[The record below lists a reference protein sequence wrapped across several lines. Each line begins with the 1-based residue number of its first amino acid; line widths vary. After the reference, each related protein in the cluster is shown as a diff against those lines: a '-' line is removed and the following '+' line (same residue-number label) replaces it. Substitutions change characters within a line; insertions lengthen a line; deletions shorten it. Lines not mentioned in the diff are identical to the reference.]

1 MKDELGRGK
10 APDEL
15 RQTSTAA
22 GYLGDY
28 LRGNVPV
35 NQLIPQH
42 EYILDT
48 LGLESVFEKN
58 TTHIMLLTLEEAD
71 AVLNQLLVSVD
82 PIATYAGN
90 INDTYGGIKNIR
102 KLTTY
107 YNSSQQL
114 IFRFKSLGIKAF
126 IYKYKG
132 IEYVK
137 ITGRAGT
144 RRILKGTR
152 YAINNPQILE
162 LGIGTAGK
170 DAGIISGAR
179 FCIWF
184 SMGYRAIELIF
195 KDEYSVIDFV
205 GDITM
210 DIAKVIVTIF
220 VTKILM
226 TAGALLAT
234 LFTVTLSIAVGM
246 IFIVA
251 VGVIV
256 TVSLDY
262 IDKKYKLSEKL
273 KELIREGMVERQKIE
288 RWNLLNCSPLINPM
302 SLGNL
307 YVR

>member
-1 MKDELGRGK
+1 MKNELGVRVP
-10 APDEL
+10 PDEL
-15 RQTSTAA
+15 RQTSSAA

-48 LGLESVFEKN
+48 LGLEAVFEKN
-58 TTHIMLLTLEEAD
+58 TTHIMLLTLDEAD
-71 AVLNQLLVSVD
+71 AVLNQLLVSAD

-102 KLTTY
+102 KLTTHF
-107 YNSSQQL
+107 NSSQQL

-137 ITGRAGT
+137 ITGRAGI

-184 SMGYRAIELIF
+184 SLTYRTIELIF
-195 KDEYSVIDFV
+195 KDDYSVVDFI

-210 DIAKVIVTIF
+210 DMAKVIVTIF
-220 VTKILM
+220 VTKILLA
-226 TAGALLAT
+226 AGLGFAT
-234 LFTVTLSIAVGM
+234 LFSVTLPIAVG
-246 IFIVA
+246 IVLI
-251 VGVIV
+251 VSIGVII

-262 IDKKYKLSEKL
+262 IDKKYQLSDKL
-273 KELIREGMVERQKIE
+273 KELIKEGMIERQAIE
-288 RWNLLNCSPLINPM
+288 KWNLLNSSPLINSM
-302 SLGNL
+302 NSGNL

>member
-1 MKDELGRGK
+1 MKDELGRRK

-137 ITGRAGT
+137 ITGRAGI

-184 SMGYRAIELIF
+184 SLAYRTIELIF
-195 KDEYSVIDFV
+195 ENNYSVVDFV
-205 GDITM
+205 GNITM
-210 DIAKVIVTIF
+210 DMAKVIVTVF
-220 VTKILM
+220 VAKIAIALVSGIAIM
-226 TAGALLAT
+226 TG
-234 LFTVTLSIAVGM
+234 VTLPISVG
-246 IFIVA
+246 IFIIITIGFGITSA
-251 VGVIV
+251 LD
-256 TVSLDY
+256 SLD
-262 IDKKYKLSEKL
+262 KKFSLSNEL
-273 KELIREGMVERQKIE
+273 KVLIKEGMKGRTSIEKWNKRNDLFSISRQ
-288 RWNLLNCSPLINPM
+288 
-302 SLGNL
+302 GNW
-307 YVR
+307 

>member
-1 MKDELGRGK
+1 MKDELSRGK

-102 KLTTY
+102 KLTTH

-137 ITGRAGT
+137 ITGRAGI

-273 KELIREGMVERQKIE
+273 KELIREGIVERQKIE

>member
-1 MKDELGRGK
+1 MKDELSRGK

-48 LGLESVFEKN
+48 LGLVSVFEKN

-82 PIATYAGN
+82 PIATYPGN

-102 KLTTY
+102 KLTTH

-137 ITGRAGT
+137 ITGRAGI

-184 SMGYRAIELIF
+184 SLAYRTIELIF
-195 KDEYSVIDFV
+195 ENNYSVVDFV
-205 GDITM
+205 GNITM
-210 DIAKVIVTIF
+210 DMAKVIVTVF
-220 VTKILM
+220 VAKILLA
-226 TAGALLAT
+226 AGIGFATVVSSTLPLAAGII
-234 LFTVTLSIAVGM
+234 LV
-246 IFIVA
+246 IV
-251 VGVIV
+251 VGVFI
-256 TVSLDY
+256 TFTLDY

-273 KELIREGMVERQKIE
+273 KELIREGIIEKQKIE
-288 RWNLLNCSPLINPM
+288 KWNSKNCSPLINPM